1 MDDVFA
7 SDSHS
12 VSSSIV
18 DVVEDDGSLE
28 EDDEDLVHVDVVG
41 DDPPELIEAKQKV
54 LATTAKE
61 SSDNALEAD
70 GIVNSVNVVCPSGAK
85 EECATEAT
93 MGWKKTSIVF
103 AASII
108 CLAMS
113 TASAILGAYI
123 GISVYRNVNLQQP
136 VDMTETNVKN
146 LKRKNKKMA
155 SQLEVLQ
162 TEIDDLTKQQSRLYD
177 SLQKDMEE
185 LVARR
190 VDQQMGLSESSTFAQ
205 QRRETKEASIPIVN
219 HNSRIKSMHDLI
231 DNLIRIIDDVG
242 LKEEF
247 LQRMTIAST
256 ASQLAEMQ
264 DQIDYLTLRVLLRS
278 NQNTVEDAHSSS
290 MTTKPATTKGS
301 SSTKNDNQGLKP
313 NNKEKFGGGSCN
325 SDSKKKKKIKGKNQK
340 QSGGS
345 DPKKAVNGSI
355 VIKNVIE
362 EAGVKEKI
370 VKKKKVNNV
379 NSKKKKNDKVR
390 LDRSGHG
397 KNTNAKKIG
406 RLVGV

>member
-18 DVVEDDGSLE
+18 DVVDDDGLLE
-28 EDDEDLVHVDVVG
+28 EDEDLVHVDVVG

-54 LATTAKE
+54 LATTTKE
-61 SSDNALEAD
+61 NSDNALEAD
-70 GIVNSVNVVCPSGAK
+70 GVITSVNSGCPSGAT
-85 EECATEAT
+85 EGWATEAIV
-93 MGWKKTSIVF
+93 GWKKTPIVL
-103 AASII
+103 AAAMI

-219 HNSRIKSMHDLI
+219 HDIRIKSMHDLI
-231 DNLIRIIDDVG
+231 DNLIRIVDDVG

-247 LQRMTIAST
+247 LQRTTITST

-362 EAGVKEKI
+362 ETGVKEKI